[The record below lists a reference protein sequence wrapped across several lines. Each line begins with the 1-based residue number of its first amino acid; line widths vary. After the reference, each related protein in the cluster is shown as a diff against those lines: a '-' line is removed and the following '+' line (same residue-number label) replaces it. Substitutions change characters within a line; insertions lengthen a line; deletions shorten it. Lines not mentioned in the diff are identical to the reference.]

1 MQPER
6 LIALGVVARP
16 HGVRGEV
23 RVHRWNPTS
32 TLLLERDALWLKQG
46 EALRSVRVEESRVHG
61 DVVLVKLAGFDGRE
75 AAEGLRG
82 AELCLPRS
90 ELPALADDELYHA
103 DLIGSKVRTE
113 DGADHGEVS
122 DVITYPT
129 AVCVLVRG
137 PEGDRE
143 VPFVA
148 PYIVRIE
155 QDIVVV
161 AHLEDLELIPR
172 KKR

>member
-1 MQPER
+1 VQPER

-32 TLLLERDALWLKQG
+32 TLLLERDALWLRQG
-46 EALRSVRVEESRVHG
+46 EAIRTVRVEESRAHG
-61 DVVLVKLAGFDGRE
+61 DVVLLKLAGVDGRE

-90 ELPALADDELYHA
+90 ELPALAEGELYHA
-103 DLIGSKVRTE
+103 DLIGSQVRTE
-113 DGADHGEVS
+113 DGEVCGEVS

-129 AVCVLVRG
+129 AVCILVRG
-137 PEGDRE
+137 PDGDRE
-143 VPFVA
+143 VPFVE
-148 PYIVRIE
+148 PYIVSIE
-155 QDIVVV
+155 QDTVIV
-161 AHLEDLELIPR
+161 ANLEDLELIPR
-172 KKR
+172 KNR